1 MVLVAVFCVFDTA
14 SSRVTVPLPRTVRA
28 RTLRPDAVA
37 TELRAVV
44 APDVTPLRDALRAT
58 TRREVDVPDV
68 VPVVVAVLAAAAT
81 VPVLVALRAVVER
94 ETTRRVVV
102 DAALPVGI
110 VRVKTSIWFVL

>member
-58 TRREVDVPDV
+58 TRRALV
-68 VPVVVAVLAAAAT
+68 VAPVVVAVLDVAAT
-81 VPVLVALRAVVER
+81 VPALVALRAVVER

>member
-1 MVLVAVFCVFDTA
+1 MLFVAVFCALDTVL
-14 SSRVTVPLPRTVRA
+14 SREIVPLPRILRA
-28 RTLRPDAVA
+28 RTLRPDATP

-68 VPVVVAVLAAAAT
+68 VPVVVVVLTAAAT
-81 VPVLVALRAVVER
+81 VPVFVALRAVEER
-94 ETTRRVVV
+94 ETTRRAVV
-102 DAALPVGI
+102 DVAFPVGI